1 MVHGLLKKNDT
12 VCLDE
17 FICALNEVE
26 ISLNEADYQMLFAF
40 FQQNWNQ
47 PRIDWREFAECIRGE
62 LSEARLEVI
71 RKAYEKLDTSGTS
84 NVCLDDIARCVNV
97 RGNRDTTNG
106 SRSDEQH
113 YKTFMGL
120 WGLDFADAKVSF
132 DHFASFF
139 NNVSVAFASDEE
151 FCKMMTECWGL

>member
-17 FICALNEVE
+17 FICALNELE

-120 WGLDFADAKVSF
+120 W
-132 DHFASFF
+132 
-139 NNVSVAFASDEE
+139 
-151 FCKMMTECWGL
+151 